1 MSADCADLY
10 ASLGQ
15 LESSFASISEDTSI
29 LLRALTS
36 DPDEW
41 KTNDHA
47 TDHRCQATKRD

>member
-1 MSADCADLY
+1 MPSDCADLY
-10 ASLGQ
+10 ESIAH

-36 DPDEW
+36 DPNEW

-47 TDHRCQATKRD
+47 TDHRCQARKRD